1 VCESL
6 SIEGGE
12 KENYFCFIIITSSL
26 GMKTEKNFV
35 SSSSSSPLFEK
46 RRNFGY
52 HYQLMKGTA
61 ILDFSF

>member
-1 VCESL
+1 VERKFL
-6 SIEGGE
+6 S
-12 KENYFCFIIITSSL
+12 FIITSSL